1 MENIYDQA
9 WTAAHESLSGNEDM
23 SDEEKGKALAC
34 IGVYLAFT
42 TGHETCAMVD
52 TTVQHLV
59 SANYEANQSEEW
71 TEDEVKKLYSWY
83 EGYSTLCGE
92 RPTYEEPQ
100 AEEEQTEGEMSEEEQ
115 TGEEQSEEQT
125 EEEQTEEV
133 QTEEQTEEETQEE
146 EPQVEETQEEET
158 QEEDTSA

>member
-59 SANYEANQSEEW
+59 SAEYEAGQAEEW
-71 TEDEVKKLYSWY
+71 TEEEVKELYSWY
-83 EGYSTLCGE
+83 EGYSNLCGE

-100 AEEEQTEGEMSEEEQ
+100 AEEEQTEEEQ
-115 TGEEQSEEQT
+115 TGEEQT
-125 EEEQTEEV
+125 EEEQTEEE
-133 QTEEQTEEETQEE
+133 QTEEEQTEEETQEE